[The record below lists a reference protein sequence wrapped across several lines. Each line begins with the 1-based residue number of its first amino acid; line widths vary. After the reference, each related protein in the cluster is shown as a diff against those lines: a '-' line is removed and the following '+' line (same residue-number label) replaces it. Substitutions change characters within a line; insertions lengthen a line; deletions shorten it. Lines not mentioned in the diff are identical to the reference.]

1 MKDNKNKGFSLVE
14 LIIVIVII
22 AVIVALLLPQ
32 FIKQVER
39 SKEAKDL
46 QDIEEYKTAVETMI
60 LDDRLPSGDVT
71 LEVDADT
78 GTLVTNL
85 PADTA
90 KAYGLEEEL
99 ILSSKKW
106 KDFKWTMDGNDYDWT
121 LSGEDLS
128 GAQYFTP
135 LGKTKNPE

>member
-46 QDIEEYKTAVETMI
+46 QDIEEYKTSVETMI
-60 LDDRLPSGDVT
+60 LDNRAPSGDITIKVDPDSGMIVSNIPEAS
-71 LEVDADT
+71 LES
-78 GTLVTNL
+78 
-85 PADTA
+85 
-90 KAYGLEEEL
+90 YGIEKELEL
-99 ILSSKKW
+99 ASKKW
-106 KDFKWTMDGNDYDWT
+106 KEFTWTMDSSDYCWT

-135 LGKTKNPE
+135 LGKTKNTN

>member
-1 MKDNKNKGFSLVE
+1 
-14 LIIVIVII
+14 
-22 AVIVALLLPQ
+22 
-32 FIKQVER
+32 
-39 SKEAKDL
+39 EAKDL

-106 KDFKWTMDGNDYDWT
+106 KDFKWTMDGNDYYWT